1 MALLSLA
8 LALCLAARVSG
19 VAFTRGG
26 ADYGGS
32 DSSSSSDYGAGSDPT
47 EVLSVPGFDAALP
60 SRHYAG
66 YVDVDQAHGRRVR
79 VVLFRACALD
89 WTDATRTTLTRGH
102 ALSRRS

>member
-8 LALCLAARVSG
+8 LALCLAPRASG

-32 DSSSSSDYGAGSDPT
+32 DSSSSSDYGAGADPT

-66 YVDVDQAHGRRVR
+66 YVDVDEAHGRRVR
-79 VVLFRACALD
+79 VVFV
-89 WTDATRTTLTRGH
+89 TDATRTTLTRGGV
-102 ALSRRS
+102 LSRRF